1 MAEII
6 TTLHPDGDES
16 TNLYPNI
23 KKENIPYKAISTN
36 NLDDDVLSLIGSLKP
51 SGTDTS
57 TNILAYTSNK
67 GIYVATDNGHWY
79 YWNGDKYADGGI
91 YQSSEDIEQ
100 IKSDLVKLEN
110 GGITPPMLSK
120 EKGYGSEVVL
130 EPIEVFQ
137 DKYIGNYSTTDLSPN
152 IMDGGKYTIKEVD
165 VETASKLVFPVGTT
179 AGYSYNN
186 AITFSG
192 FYSDIRP
199 NLYLNGYTLDN
210 LKAKD
215 WAVVTEETITIDLA
229 LMKKTEGFKLA
240 DMNPTWDMLRYAYVS
255 LPNASDEVITEVIT
269 AYNETLDNFK
279 WLDIADDTEIVVPS
293 KWIACT
299 GLEYNFYKDN
309 CLLGRRI
316 DDVHLLNFAV
326 TDGERNTNWYQDK
339 YRSIWIPRSNM
350 VTDRVISLY
359 KDNHKTLTQSKN
371 ISCVSVSP
379 TSGSGKTRSAIII
392 GDSKIA
398 GGRVVERVYKK
409 CNENGMNFTLK
420 GTIQAWGMS
429 QYNHEGRS
437 GWSAYNYTHDASYRD
452 VVNPFWYNGA
462 FNFSYYMTSNGYTDV
477 DYVFINLGTND
488 VSMGYG
494 DEFIKNVDVMIT
506 NIHYY
511 NPNIHIIIGLNEGMC
526 TREYNSNILD
536 FNEKVQELH
545 KKEIARWDNR
555 ENEKIYVCP
564 IYLSMDYYNDYDMTE
579 VPLSAVDT
587 ECETSKTRISVDDTT
602 HQSKVGYYKN
612 GDYMFAMIQYIE
624 SLT

>member
-1 MAEII
+1 MAYTPTQWVNGKPPALNAENLNKLEAGIQNNDAEINSI
-6 TTLHPDGDES
+6 
-16 TNLYPNI
+16 N
-23 KKENIPYKAISTN
+23 
-36 NLDDDVLSLIGSLKP
+36 
-51 SGTDTS
+51 
-57 TNILAYTSNK
+57 
-67 GIYVATDNGHWY
+67 
-79 YWNGDKYADGGI
+79 ADLG
-91 YQSSEDIEQ
+91 EL
-100 IKSDLVKLEN
+100 KSDLANLEESEVMPN
-110 GGITPPMLSK
+110 KIYK
-120 EKGYGSEVVL
+120 EKEYSIDNIIK
-130 EPIEVFQ
+130 PIESIYG
-137 DKYIGNYSTTDLSPN
+137 KYIGSYNTSDYTPLLQ
-152 IMDGGKYTIKEVD
+152 DGGEYTIKRILTENIK
-165 VETASKLVFPVGTT
+165 TLRFPLGTS
-179 AGYSYNN
+179 AGYLYNN
-186 AITFSG
+186 TITLSG
-192 FYSDIRP
+192 YWNESHP
-199 NLYLNGYTLDN
+199 NYYMKGYTLTN
-210 LKAKD
+210 LESKE
-215 WAVVTEETITIDLA
+215 WATITDTEIIIDLVGLVA
-229 LMKKTEGFKLA
+229 SETCTI
-240 DMNPTWDMLRYAYVS
+240 PWDGLTYAYISV
-255 LPNASDEVITEVIT
+255 P
-269 AYNETLDNFK
+269 NETDVIRGINTVEYNFSIDDFK
-279 WLDIADDTEIVVPS
+279 WLDIADDTEIVAPS

-326 TDGERNTNWYQDK
+326 TDGVRNTNWYQDK

-437 GWSAYNYTHDASYRD
+437 GWSAYNYTHDESYKN
-452 VVNPFWYNGA
+452 VVNPFWYNSE
-462 FNFSYYMTSNGYTDV
+462 FNFSHYMTSNGYTDV

-494 DEFIKNVDVMIT
+494 DEFIENVDAMIT
-506 NIHYY
+506 SIHSF

-526 TREYNSNILD
+526 TREYNSNILN

-545 KKEIARWDNR
+545 KKEIAHWDNR